1 MGEGIVVDV
10 EDGAGVGLDS
20 ALGRPF
26 SKTEG
31 KEGVSKGSDESVLGL
46 VDDEALGG
54 KDSSVHC

>member
-1 MGEGIVVDV
+1 MDV

-31 KEGVSKGSDESVLGL
+31 EEGVSKGSDEGVLGL

-54 KDSSVHC
+54 KESSVHC

>member
-1 MGEGIVVDV
+1 MDV

-31 KEGVSKGSDESVLGL
+31 EEGVSKGSDEGVLGL
-46 VDDEALGG
+46 IYDEALGG
-54 KDSSVHC
+54 KESSVHC